1 MSNQIHELIDQ
12 IQGKVTSVKRQLS
25 ADRALQK
32 ELRAE
37 IASLQSQL
45 AMKNEELEQ
54 LRYKLRECEESKKTD
69 EKQNVVALKEQGIS
83 NEQIDDLVKEIEYC
97 IAQLKK

>member
-45 AMKNEELEQ
+45 ATKNEELEQ
-54 LRYKLRECEESKKTD
+54 LRYKLRECEESKKTN